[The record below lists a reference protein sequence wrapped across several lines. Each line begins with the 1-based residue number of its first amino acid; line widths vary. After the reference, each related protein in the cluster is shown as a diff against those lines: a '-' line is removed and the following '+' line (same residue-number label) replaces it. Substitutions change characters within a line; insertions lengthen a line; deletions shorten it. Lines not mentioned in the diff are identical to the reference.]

1 MEGDGRGGR
10 GAADA
15 RLRAGRGEVGKET
28 GVWTGGHGV
37 GSGKS
42 NQRKVGRGLV
52 KEDSQVKRD
61 TADRPIDGAWA
72 ERGSR

>member
-15 RLRAGRGEVGKET
+15 RLRAERGEVGKET

-37 GSGKS
+37 GSGKNS
-42 NQRKVGRGLV
+42 QRKVGRRLE
-52 KEDSQVKRD
+52 KENS
-61 TADRPIDGAWA
+61 
-72 ERGSR
+72 